1 MSYINNCIPVSSI
14 RVFLLIENRLLR
26 EALVRLF
33 RKRSDLLVV
42 GQGGQ
47 AAATTRDVSDS
58 KCDVLVIASFQTSW
72 LPANFPLANVGQP
85 GLKTVLIGM
94 DADEDQFIAAV
105 RSGVT
110 GYLLKDASASD
121 VIAAVR
127 AVARGEAVCPPQLC
141 STLFRF
147 VAHVVEEVPVKRSA

>member
-1 MSYINNCIPVSSI
+1 MDPLRDIVPSSSI

-33 RKRSDLLVV
+33 RKRSALLVV
-42 GQGGQ
+42 CAG
-47 AAATTRDVSDS
+47 ARAYLTTCHVSDS

-72 LPANFPLANVGQP
+72 LPTNFPLANVGQP

-94 DADEDQFIAAV
+94 DGDEDQFIAAV

-110 GYLLKDASASD
+110 GY
-121 VIAAVR
+121 
-127 AVARGEAVCPPQLC
+127 
-141 STLFRF
+141 
-147 VAHVVEEVPVKRSA
+147 